1 MQVPVEETQVREEKG
16 FEIAEHSTEE
26 AFAFE
31 MQREC
36 IRQAQQGNKEAR
48 DAFVRENMGLV
59 YHIVRR
65 FQGRGYDMEDLCQI
79 GCIGLIKAIDNFD
92 TNYDVRFST
101 YAVYLIQGEI
111 RRFLRDDGL
120 IKVSRTLKEN
130 GAKIYKEKE
139 RLQQSMNKEPT
150 LKELS
155 EATGLSKEEIVMAM
169 EANAEVDSIDREVM
183 GESTFKESKILHDNG
198 DESETVLNK
207 ILLEQLL
214 ALLNEEE
221 RQLIMLRY
229 RNNMTQMEVAAKL
242 NISQVQVSRKEKKI
256 LERLRQSV
264 L

>member
-1 MQVPVEETQVREEKG
+1 MV
-16 FEIAEHSTEE
+16 
-26 AFAFE
+26 
-31 MQREC
+31 
-36 IRQAQQGNKEAR
+36 
-48 DAFVRENMGLV
+48 
-59 YHIVRR
+59 
-65 FQGRGYDMEDLCQI
+65 
-79 GCIGLIKAIDNFD
+79 
-92 TNYDVRFST
+92 
-101 YAVYLIQGEI
+101 
-111 RRFLRDDGL
+111 
-120 IKVSRTLKEN
+120 
-130 GAKIYKEKE
+130 
-139 RLQQSMNKEPT
+139 
-150 LKELS
+150 
-155 EATGLSKEEIVMAM
+155 M